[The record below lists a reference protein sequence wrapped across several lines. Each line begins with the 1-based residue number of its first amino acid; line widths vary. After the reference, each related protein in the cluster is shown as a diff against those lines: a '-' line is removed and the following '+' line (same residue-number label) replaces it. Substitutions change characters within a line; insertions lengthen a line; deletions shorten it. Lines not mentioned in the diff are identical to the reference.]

1 MAEFIFVAVL
11 LILGMGAYWA
21 FFLFPRQ
28 RDFSQRQ
35 IMVRA
40 LAEGD
45 EVITAGGV
53 IGRIRRIEGD
63 KGLAYVELAEGLEVR
78 VVIASIL
85 DTYNPE
91 ELAKNAQKGQQQD
104 TVTE

>member
-1 MAEFIFVAVL
+1 MAEFLAVAVI

-28 RDFSQRQ
+28 RDFAKRQ

-45 EVITAGGV
+45 EVITAGGI
-53 IGRIRRIEGD
+53 IGKVRRIEGD
-63 KGLAYVELAEGLEVR
+63 QGLAYVEIAEGLEVR

-85 DTYNPE
+85 ERYDPE
-91 ELAKNAQKGQQQD
+91 ELAQNARMGQQ
-104 TVTE
+104 EML